1 MDIFVQSGGCF
12 GRRENL
18 GQRVAILVDNL
29 VVLEAAATGRSTS
42 RRLNCILHGL
52 SACLLCSVL
61 HRCFVHVTGEKIQ
74 RMNPHGGTGP

>member
-1 MDIFVQSGGCF
+1 M
-12 GRRENL
+12 
-18 GQRVAILVDNL
+18 AILVDNL
-29 VVLEAAATGRSTS
+29 LVLEATATGRSSS
-42 RRLNCILHGL
+42 RMLNCILHRL